1 MKKISQMVLGL
12 LLVVLS
18 LSVTPKAAFAENK
31 AVTEIEVKNG
41 EEFENA
47 ISTVNSASEGE
58 YVISLTDDMDISG
71 VSIQSPCSV
80 TILGNGHIL
89 KVQGSIHVAKGA
101 QVKLGSE
108 DGNVLEIHGTKN
120 GEEPGLL
127 EIKGTCEMY
136 SGVSLSGREGE
147 NQFGGGVTVYGGTF
161 HMHGGVIENCG
172 ISGGSV
178 CYGGGVAVVYGGQFI
193 MDGGTIQHCYVV
205 PPLNYTDPWDKTRCF
220 AGVGGGVLVSSG
232 SSFVMNNG
240 TISNNTATNMGGGI
254 AVVAL
259 HKEIYSSGLG
269 SLQSSVTINGGTVEN
284 NSAKIGAGVFAS
296 AYYYIRAD
304 AIGVPTP
311 DSGQAANPGLYIDKA
326 QILNNEADET
336 DGMGG
341 GVFVAM
347 LKSPAG
353 VRISDTTIQGNKAAV
368 GGGVMSYGYWTK
380 MDIDECKITG
390 NEAANYGGGFAAQ
403 ENTSGGQTT
412 ITNTVLG
419 NNIAGKAASDVYL
432 DRAPLKLP
440 PAEAMNA
447 LYLGKP
453 DDVYNHKIDGWYI
466 DKEDLRYTAQTKE
479 QRTKYEDY
487 ANIGGTGKV
496 YLIAAANPALAKI
509 TFTDE
514 DGNVIYAESWH
525 PHGTPADQIPLP
537 KAEKASDD
545 TYDYIFEA
553 WSPAIQHVTEHATYT
568 AIFKRVFK
576 KFNAKYQFNS
586 VSDGERLPDEVK
598 ALLPA
603 DTTDYRHE
611 QNIPA
616 IAPSKT
622 VVEVEGGQWVFK
634 GFEKD
639 TIPATMEHAD
649 ETGNVTFVAHWEFVK
664 KDDPVKPE
672 ETIKPEETVTPEE
685 TMKPEE
691 TVKPE
696 ETATPIPAGD
706 INLPQTGDNS
716 DIALWSALLAV
727 SAAVLIGMALR
738 GHQKKTR

>member
-1 MKKISQMVLGL
+1 MKKISRVVLGIL
-12 LLVVLS
+12 MVVLS
-18 LSVTPKAAFAENK
+18 LSVTPKAAFADNK
-31 AVTEIEVKNG
+31 TVTVIKVGNEKA
-41 EEFENA
+41 FDDA
-47 ISTVNSASEGE
+47 ISTVNRASEGE
-58 YVISLTDDMDISG
+58 YVISLTDNVEIGDT
-71 VSIQSPCSV
+71 SIRSKRPV
-80 TILGNGHIL
+80 TLLGNGRTL
-89 KVQGSIHVAKGA
+89 TVARYASIHVAKGA

-108 DGNVLEIHGTKN
+108 DGNVLEIRSVSETSN
-120 GEEPGLL
+120 DVPGLL
-127 EIKGTCEMY
+127 DIEGTCEMY
-136 SGVSLSGREGE
+136 SGVSLSGREGN
-147 NQFGGGVTVYGGTF
+147 NQFGGGVTVSGGTF

-172 ISGGSV
+172 IRGGSV

-193 MDGGTIQHCYVV
+193 MDGGAIQNCYAESD
-205 PPLNYTDPWDKTRCF
+205 YIDYFDPAKCF
-220 AGVGGGVLVSSG
+220 TAVGGGVFVSGG
-232 SSFVMNNG
+232 SSFVMNDG
-240 TISNNTATNMGGGI
+240 TISNNKATNMGGGI
-254 AVVAL
+254 AVVASYEEVL
-259 HKEIYSSGLG
+259 QGRGNLKSAVEIK
-269 SLQSSVTINGGTVEN
+269 GGTVKN
-284 NSAKIGAGVFAS
+284 NRAKTGAGVFAS
-296 AYYYIRAD
+296 AYYYIFAD
-304 AIGVPTP
+304 AICAQTP
-311 DSGQAANPGLYIDKA
+311 GIGQSEKPGLYIDKA
-326 QILNNEADET
+326 QILNNKADET

-341 GVFVAM
+341 GVFVAG

-353 VRISDTTIQGNKAAV
+353 AHIGNKTVIRENKAAV
-368 GGGVMSYGYWTK
+368 GGGVASYGYWTK
-380 MDIDECKITG
+380 MDIDGCTITG

-432 DRAPLKLP
+432 NRAPLKLP
-440 PAEAMNA
+440 SAEAMNA

-466 DKEDLRYTAQTKE
+466 DGKDFRYTAQTKE
-479 QRTKYEDY
+479 QRATY
-487 ANIGGTGKV
+487 AGAGDSVIGGTGKT
-496 YLIAAANPALAKI
+496 YLIAAAKSALAKI

-545 TYDYIFEA
+545 IYDYIFEA
-553 WSPAIQHVTEHATYT
+553 WIPEIKDVTGHATYR
-568 AIFKRVFK
+568 AKFKRVFR
-576 KFNAKYQFNS
+576 KFNAKYEFNS

-611 QNIPA
+611 ENITA

-649 ETGNVTFVAHWEFVK
+649 DTGNVTFVAHWEFV
-664 KDDPVKPE
+664 P
-672 ETIKPEETVTPEE
+672 TTPKFE
-685 TMKPEE
+685 
-691 TVKPE
+691 
-696 ETATPIPAGD
+696 GD

-727 SAAVLIGMALR
+727 SAAAIVGVAFR
-738 GHQKKTR
+738 AHQKKTR